1 MAEREGGEEAVA
13 GDQYGVD
20 LDALDQ
26 VVKEL
31 NQVIKDMG
39 GPKSKAKT
47 STHLNE
53 GSLGQNFTE
62 EEELRKAHSQV
73 KKKIEDL
80 VDSIEELVD
89 DFGKKSKKTMGAYQN
104 AEADNKIKL
113 V

>member
-1 MAEREGGEEAVA
+1 MS

-39 GPKSKAKT
+39 GPKSKAKD
-47 STHLNE
+47 STYLKK
-53 GSLGQNFTE
+53 GSLGQGFTE
-62 EEELRKAHSQV
+62 EAELRSAHSEV
-73 KKKIEDL
+73 KEKIEKL
-80 VDSIEELVD
+80 VDNIEDLVD

-104 AEADNKIKL
+104 AEADNKVQL
-113 V
+113 S